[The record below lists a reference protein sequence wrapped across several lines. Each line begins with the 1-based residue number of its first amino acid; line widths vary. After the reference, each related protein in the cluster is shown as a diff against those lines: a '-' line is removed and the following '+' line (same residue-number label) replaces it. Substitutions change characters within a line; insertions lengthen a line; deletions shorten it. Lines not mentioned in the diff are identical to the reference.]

1 MNNTWIRSLDS
12 NNVFRNTMAIQ
23 NNGITSDTECRCF
36 GDATKIAL
44 LFCDQMVIQFE
55 TSSRCLLK

>member
-1 MNNTWIRSLDS
+1 
-12 NNVFRNTMAIQ
+12 MAIQ